1 MALIGENGYVAI
13 SNIERTLG
21 LTPATGMVRVV
32 EALSCALDLNKA
44 YTPSAALSAGRG
56 VRNSVITT
64 TTREG
69 SVPCESVPLSA
80 IGTQLYAAFGE
91 MTDIG
96 TLSTGSVVNTTLDGA
111 VLKGAA
117 TIKLTDDSK
126 SANGKIYQ
134 IGTGRNAECVK
145 QVGEAAAGVVTLEY
159 QTRFAHADGEAV
171 KEVEAPFTHYYYRTD
186 EADLPSFTLDK
197 NIGGKFGQRF
207 KGCRVNTFSMTGNV
221 DETINFDFALIST
234 AFAKLIAEA
243 DKASKLVASGTAT
256 STVAFELND
265 SAGGFLTQVTAPL
278 SNYVVHNDD
287 TGKISYISAV
297 NSNTKLTLQNDIIKS
312 DDNYS
317 IYSADYMLTT
327 TEYDALRSKLDS
339 FTFQQGSI
347 TKDGSAFGCVPSF
360 TFTLNNNLNAGKC
373 LGSGDNLGRLTA
385 LRANVE
391 FNFDLEYK
399 DETEFEAYQ
408 DGDTAALILTFTHDS
423 EIIPGEKYA
432 MSLHIP
438 KYKKTAAPAPIQE
451 GILVSS
457 ITGQALYDSVCG
469 YDVRMSLKDGVY
481 TYPIE

>member
-1 MALIGENGYVAI
+1 MALIGENGYVAV

-21 LTPATGMVRVV
+21 LTPPSSMVRIV
-32 EALSCALDLNKA
+32 EALSCAIDLNKA
-44 YTPSAALSAGRG
+44 YTPSAALAAGRG
-56 VRNSVITT
+56 VRNSVITA

-69 SVPCESVPLSA
+69 SVPSESVPLSSRG
-80 IGTQLYAAFGE
+80 IQLYAAFGE

-96 TLSTGSVVNTTLDGA
+96 TVSTGTVVNTTLNGA
-111 VLKGAA
+111 KAKGVMTLTLAA
-117 TIKLTDDSK
+117 DTNTG
-126 SANGKIYQ
+126 AGKIYQ

-145 QVGEAAAGVVTLEY
+145 QVGAAAANVITLEY
-159 QTRFAHADGEAV
+159 QTRFAHATGEAV

-186 EADLPSFTLDK
+186 DADLPSFTLDK
-197 NIGGKFGQRF
+197 NIGGEFGQRF

-243 DKASKLVASGTAT
+243 DKASKLVVSSTAA

-265 SAGGFLTQVTAPL
+265 SAGGFLTQVTAPF
-278 SNYVVHNDD
+278 SNFVVRNDD
-287 TGKISYISAV
+287 TGAISYISAV
-297 NSNTKLTLQNDIIKS
+297 NSNTKLTLQNDIIES
-312 DDNYS
+312 GDDYS
-317 IYSADYMLTT
+317 IYSADYMLTE
-327 TEYDALRSKLDS
+327 TEFNARRSTLDS

-347 TKDGSAFGCVPSF
+347 TKDGSAFGCIPSF

-391 FNFDLEYK
+391 FNFDLEYN
-399 DETEFEAYQ
+399 DETEFKAYQ

-423 EIIPGEKYA
+423 EIITGEKYA
-432 MSLHIP
+432 MTLHIP

-457 ITGQALYDSVCG
+457 ITGQALYDSVSG